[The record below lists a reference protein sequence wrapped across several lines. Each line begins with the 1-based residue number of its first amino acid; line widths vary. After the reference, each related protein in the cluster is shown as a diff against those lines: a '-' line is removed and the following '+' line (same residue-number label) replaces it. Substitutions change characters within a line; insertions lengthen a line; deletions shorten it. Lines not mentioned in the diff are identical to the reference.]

1 MDWNCTFTEERL
13 SDYLDG
19 ALAPEGRRA
28 CEAHSATCAACAEM
42 LASVGKLVAKMHALE
57 PLREPD
63 FLARRIVA
71 RTTGARAQQHEIAS
85 FAGWFNLV
93 WQPRFAMGIATV
105 AATVVILAHAAGL
118 RLGHLNPGDLNPLNV
133 AREANRQAHL
143 TYARG
148 EKFVNDLR
156 VVYEIRAVLAAPPEQ
171 PAPQNRATP
180 APNGAPQTAPETQGH
195 GVPDLQRDAA
205 ARSGNNKLR
214 WAMLDVAQFQQ
225 FAPNAANRRP
235 L

>member
-1 MDWNCTFTEERL
+1 MNWNCALTEERL

-19 ALAPEGRRA
+19 ALAPEERAA
-28 CEAHSATCAACAEM
+28 CEAHSATCAACAGM
-42 LASVGKLVAKMHALE
+42 LASVSQLVGQMHALE
-57 PLREPD
+57 PLREPA
-63 FLARRIVA
+63 FLARRIVV
-71 RTTGARAQQHEIAS
+71 RTTGTRAQRHEIAS
-85 FAGWFNLV
+85 VAGWFNLI
-93 WQPRFAMGIATV
+93 WQPRFAMGLATI
-105 AATVVILAHAAGL
+105 AATFVILAHAAGV
-118 RLGHLNPGDLNPLNV
+118 RLSRLKPSDLNPFNV

-180 APNGAPQTAPETQGH
+180 APNSASPDTQEHGA
-195 GVPDLQRDAA
+195 PDLQRDAA
-205 ARSGNNKLR
+205 ARNANNNWQ
-214 WAMLDVAQFQQ
+214 WATLDLAFGK
-225 FAPNAANRRP
+225 FAPHPANRRP